1 VDRQLGYDF
10 TITTIAKNP
19 NYISKDSNNMLNSCK
34 SISIALKV
42 TSNLNTTKGRACAKE
57 PGITSRQR
65 QALEV
70 CSLVK
75 S

>member
-1 VDRQLGYDF
+1 
-10 TITTIAKNP
+10 
-19 NYISKDSNNMLNSCK
+19 MLNSCK

-70 CSLVK
+70 CSLAKRKHNKTDKVK
-75 S
+75 KQGSLK